1 MIEYPFRKPHWL
13 SLSSNISSEKSVIL
27 LHKMAVNNFQNS
39 SKVQVIYMGAWHL
52 SGFVTYKVLHLSGNF
67 MLKRAE
73 FTCVLPFA
81 WTIHNDRLFQQKQ
94 QTTFPYYHLLEKLNI
109 ADDYIG
115 KRALYLGQAE
125 NQFIHSTIFSF
136 TYFCFSFH

>member
-1 MIEYPFRKPHWL
+1 
-13 SLSSNISSEKSVIL
+13 
-27 LHKMAVNNFQNS
+27 
-39 SKVQVIYMGAWHL
+39 MGARHL

-94 QTTFPYYHLLEKLNI
+94 QTTFPYYHLLEKLNNLLPYTTFQDI
-109 ADDYIG
+109 TF
-115 KRALYLGQAE
+115 LSE
-125 NQFIHSTIFSF
+125 HSNISI
-136 TYFCFSFH
+136 